1 MSLALYREGFGRREI
16 ILSKRRA
23 VKEGCKYKVYIPRR
37 IVERF
42 ELDKRSFRVIIV
54 LEGE

>member
-1 MSLALYREGFGRREI
+1 VSLALYREGFGRREI

-23 VKEGCKYKVYIPRR
+23 VKEGRKYKVYIPRR